1 MKKIT
6 SLTILVVM
14 CVAILL
20 SAGAAFA
27 TPWKFAVLCDSRSG
41 YYNDPT
47 PIVGPDGTVYSDPL
61 LSPYYDATYGISPY
75 FKNVA
80 AALARETGIDFV
92 LYPGDLVRGKKPVPS
107 DAQMDLD
114 FKEWLNQWQPVTA
127 AGIPTYYVRGN
138 HDAYA
143 NTSAAVANW
152 TTDLP
157 VISVTGNPVVQDA
170 SQIGLSYSFT
180 HKGSLFV
187 GLDEYPNGTG
197 ATGYDSTFLKAQ
209 LAKQAQHKFVFAHQP
224 VWNYKS
230 SELGPVGLA
239 DDMNNGGVDLYFSGH
254 VHSYQRIAE
263 KGYNFQEMIIGTG
276 GAPQDNPT
284 LGPGGTGYVADPNLT
299 VLNYTGGA
307 GTNARFGY
315 AIITVNDDGTI
326 TTEMKLLDDPMSTTS
341 TVTTFDSDTI
351 ASKPWKFAVMDDT
364 QWIGTDDGLN
374 PNTVAVGI
382 IKQLNTEFI
391 NKGVKF
397 VVQTGDLED
406 SYSANAMNTTAVFRQ
421 DLYNAGI
428 GFWPLR
434 GNHENNTAAAA
445 QFPTVF
451 NQTTGSMMNVMPS
464 AVYSITN
471 TDVSQPTPTLN
482 GTPFYAGTI
491 SSMPVAPDATLGLD
505 YAFDYNN
512 ARFVLLDQ
520 FVPATG
526 TTTARSI
533 LDDPQVTWM
542 DGQLSGRPANTHAFV
557 YGHKHLISEN
567 HTDGLFGLP
576 SDQPTRTNNFIH
588 SLANNK
594 VRIYMGGHDH
604 MHNRAIVASPDN
616 TASVQN
622 IVMASD
628 SSKFYIPYGTSG
640 YTKRLVNSTTGAITT
655 SGNLTAP
662 DPLQTNDYI
671 YNVLV
676 NTAKGLCGTSVTCTP
691 RETQIAQELNT
702 VGYYIYTVDG
712 PKVTVDYYSAVV
724 NPTLSAG
731 EYLISATP
739 NWNTVTFAKRETFG
753 YSLNG
758 KEFLVAQGQSFTSVL
773 DTHNTTTAAILGGTN
788 NSNAK
793 DSTGRAFVKTVDT
806 GWTDKGTD
814 TISDILSLWG
824 MADLGAAN
832 TETFALS
839 MSYDDAAFKVGEYG
853 LCYKDRNG
861 NWINA
866 VNGNGGN
873 SMPMFINGPYNPSYP
888 LGAYGVDTA
897 AKTVWAVINHNSDF
911 AVASLGGTDVS
922 AQISVASTG
931 FVYSRATKLYTGK
944 LTITNNG
951 AAISTPVAVAL
962 SGLTSGVTLTNAI
975 GSYNGAPYTTV
986 ANSGLAAGASMT
998 VPLSFSNPSNAKIN
1012 FTPVTFQE

>member
-1 MKKIT
+1 MKKRI
-6 SLTILVVM
+6 SFALLAVM
-14 CVAILL
+14 SVAILL
-20 SAGAAFA
+20 NAGVASAAS
-27 TPWKFAVLCDSRSG
+27 WKFAVLCDSRSG

-47 PIVGPDGTVYSDPL
+47 PIVGPDGTVYNDPL

-75 FKNVA
+75 FPKVA

-107 DAQMDLD
+107 DAQMAADLQQ
-114 FKEWLNQWQPVTA
+114 WLTQMNS
-127 AGIPTYYVRGN
+127 GIPVYYVRGN

-143 NTSAAVANW
+143 NTVAAVTTW
-152 TTDLP
+152 TSNIP
-157 VISVTGNPVVQDA
+157 VPGSGVNPITQDPGQTG
-170 SQIGLSYSFT
+170 LTFSFN

-197 ATGYDSTFLKAQ
+197 ATGYDSAFLKAQ

-224 VWNYKS
+224 VWNYKA

-299 VLNYTGGA
+299 VLSYTGGA

-315 AIITVNDDGTI
+315 AIVTVNDDGSI
-326 TTEMKLLDDPMSTTS
+326 TTEMKLLDDPTSTTS
-341 TVTTFDSDTI
+341 TVNTFDSNTI
-351 ASKPWKFAVMDDT
+351 AAKPWKFAVMDDT

-434 GNHENNTAAAA
+434 GNHENSTAAAA

-451 NQTTGSMMNVMPS
+451 NQTTGSMMNMMPS
-464 AVYSITN
+464 SVYSITN
-471 TDVSQPTPTLN
+471 ADVSQPTPTMN
-482 GTPFYAGTI
+482 GLSFHAGTI
-491 SSMPVAPDATLGLD
+491 STTPVAPDSTLGLD
-505 YAFDYNN
+505 YAFDFNN

-520 FVPATG
+520 FVPASATPI
-526 TTTARSI
+526 TARTI
-533 LDDPQVTWM
+533 LDDAQVTWM
-542 DGQLSGRPANTHAFV
+542 DGQLSGRPVNTHAFV

-576 SDQPTRTNNFIH
+576 SDQPARTNNFVH
-588 SLANNK
+588 SLATNK

-616 TASVQN
+616 AASVQN
-622 IVMASD
+622 IVMASN

-640 YTKRLVNSTTGAITT
+640 YTKRLVNPTTGAITT
-655 SGNLTAP
+655 SGNLSAP

-676 NTAKGLCGTSVTCTP
+676 NTAKGLCGPSVTCTP

-739 NWNTVTFAKRETFG
+739 NWNTATFTKMETFG

-758 KEFLVAQGQSFTSVL
+758 KEFVVAQGQPYTNVL
-773 DTHNTTTAAILGGTN
+773 DTHNTTTAAILSGMN

-793 DSTGRAFVKTVDT
+793 DSAGRSLAKDVNT
-806 GWTDKGTD
+806 GWADRGTD
-814 TISDILSLWG
+814 TISDVLSLWG
-824 MADLGAAN
+824 MADLGAAS
-832 TETFALS
+832 TDTFALS
-839 MSYDDAAFKVGEYG
+839 LSYDDAAFKGGLFG
-853 LCYKDRNG
+853 LCYRDQNG
-861 NWINA
+861 SWVNA
-866 VNGNGGN
+866 VNGNVDN
-873 SMPMFINGPYNPSYP
+873 SNPMFINGPYNPSYP

-922 AQISVASTG
+922 AQMSVASTG
-931 FVYSRATKLYTGK
+931 FIYSRATKLYTGK

-962 SGLTSGVTLTNAI
+962 SGLTNGVTLTNAL

-986 ANSGLAAGASMT
+986 ANSGLAAGAS
-998 VPLSFSNPSNAKIN
+998 VAIPLSFSNPSNAKIN